1 MLHKNKDIKTHT
13 FPNSVIVI
21 KGRAM
26 KQYKTFKLALFMS
39 MGLAFVSMGASAE
52 VSWYSEIN
60 SGTNN
65 TGYAISDTAISTK
78 IKDTLLPIESID
90 SESLSIRTEF
100 GHVSVTGFVKNKEQE
115 AQIMQIIEKVE
126 GVKSVDFS
134 VNTRS

>member
-1 MLHKNKDIKTHT
+1 
-13 FPNSVIVI
+13 
-21 KGRAM
+21 M

-52 VSWYSEIN
+52 TSWYSEIN
-60 SGTNN
+60 SGTNS

-100 GHVSVTGFVKNKEQE
+100 GHVFVTGFVKNKEQE
-115 AQIMQIIEKVE
+115 AQIIQIIEKVE
-126 GVKSVDFS
+126 GVKSVDSS
-134 VNTRS
+134 VNIRS